1 MKGLN
6 DVFDVE
12 DVPLHPD
19 NIITP
24 SGEVIVPNEQTSNEC
39 VDTDYSAARANL
51 YQLLSQGQ
59 EALMHALDVAKQ
71 SESPRAFE
79 VVGKLVEQLAKTN
92 QQLLELSEKR
102 KTILEPSK
110 NNPVGQ
116 PANVTNNA
124 IFVGSTDELNKMIK
138 QLSKGE

>member
-6 DVFDVE
+6 DVFNVE
-12 DVPLHPD
+12 EIPLQPD
-19 NIITP
+19 NIVTS
-24 SGEVIVPNEQTSNEC
+24 SGEVIVPEQTSSEC
-39 VDTDYSAARANL
+39 VDTDYNTARANL

-110 NNPVGQ
+110 NNPAGQ

-138 QLSKGE
+138 QLSRGE